1 MKYKYTQE
9 LQEISLVEFMAAL
22 GYEPVYDYIIG
33 LKGFYQ
39 PAFAFKGEQRVSVLR
54 AIRMHNEEAEEQ
66 FAMLKLTPYED
77 FGTFVRKHANRQ
89 QINFIFAGTC
99 KIVKKVKLS
108 FSKRE
113 GIILQSDDIEFAT
126 DVDRRRYEDAVLVL

>member
-1 MKYKYTQE
+1 MKYAHTQE

-39 PAFAFKGEQRVSVLR
+39 PVFAFKGEQRVSVLR
-54 AIRMHNEEAEEQ
+54 AIQMHNEEAEEQ

-77 FGTFVRKHANRQ
+77 FGVFVRKHANRQ
-89 QINFIFAGTC
+89 QINMIFAGTC

-108 FSKRE
+108 FSKRD
-113 GIILQSDDIEFAT
+113 GIILQSDNIEFAT
-126 DVDRRRYEDAVLVL
+126 DVDRRRYEPSVLAE